1 MARNGKIKVYLDNM
15 IVCAITKHDL
25 ALEEQKALDT
35 LQKDPYRTMLE
46 IKTSRESWREQ
57 DKTNKQSV
65 LDQLKKNRDKIP
77 VVLNDHK
84 VLGFSSQDYQYR
96 GFITSPLVTDIIDEK
111 IFNDAKKLLKRKKK
125 NVENDARHIMY
136 ALCNNCERFVTTDP
150 DFIDNRNEIE
160 KRFPEIRIVKPSE
173 LLKELDK

>member
-1 MARNGKIKVYLDNM
+1 MKVYLDNM
-15 IVCAITKHDL
+15 FVCKIIKPDL
-25 ALEEQKALDT
+25 VLPDEQKALDK
-35 LQKDPYRTMLE
+35 LRKNPLLE
-46 IKTSRESWREQ
+46 IVTSRESWREQ
-57 DKTNKQSV
+57 EKTRYQSIR
-65 LDQLKKNRDKIP
+65 DQYRQNRDKIP
-77 VVLNDHK
+77 VALNDHK

-111 IFNDAKKLLKRKKK
+111 IFNDAKELLKGKKK

-136 ALCNNCERFVTTDP
+136 ALCNNCERFVTTDF